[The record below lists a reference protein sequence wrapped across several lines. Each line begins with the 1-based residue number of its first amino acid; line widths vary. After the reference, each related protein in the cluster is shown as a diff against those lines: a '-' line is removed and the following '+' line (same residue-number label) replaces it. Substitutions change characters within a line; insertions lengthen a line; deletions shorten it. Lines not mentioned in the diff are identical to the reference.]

1 MWGECFSYTLAK
13 YCSTLTMF
21 FTEPATVVLFCKTKT
36 FTEIYYDIISR
47 AFKSISFSFFIQK
60 IWKTGITRFHHSFSS
75 QVKCYSLKIKS
86 DWYNKDSTIT
96 PAVYWNISWFLIAL
110 NRAVTG
116 EFYFIVIEI
125 GNYTGPISLFHFLR
139 LSILSFADL
148 ALTRNFVIWN

>member
-1 MWGECFSYTLAK
+1 MRNTWGINIIVWIKCFVAKHQKKIQERYTWIMNKFLGKVSITIQITVSFALQNQLSLHVGRMFFIYCTLAK

-75 QVKCYSLKIKS
+75 QVKLMLQ
-86 DWYNKDSTIT
+86 
-96 PAVYWNISWFLIAL
+96 F
-110 NRAVTG
+110 
-116 EFYFIVIEI
+116 
-125 GNYTGPISLFHFLR
+125 
-139 LSILSFADL
+139 
-148 ALTRNFVIWN
+148 